1 MVKHVVLL
9 VAVVATLVVVD
20 AAQARG
26 RRGGC
31 PGGNC
36 YATSSCPGGY
46 CGTVGGSAKMAVLG
60 ETAAPVA
67 ADAPVAP
74 GAQVASAPAAAPTYT
89 AAPAARR
96 GWFARRR

>member
-1 MVKHVVLL
+1 MVKHFVLL

-36 YATSSCPGGY
+36 YATSYSP
-46 CGTVGGSAKMAVLG
+46 AKMAVLG

-67 ADAPVAP
+67 ADAPAAP
-74 GAQVASAPAAAPTYT
+74 AAEVASAPAAAPTYT
-89 AAPAARR
+89 AAPASRR
-96 GWFARRR
+96 GWFGWRR